1 MNIPIL
7 STVLN
12 AVISPVNEYLKGKQ
26 RKEELHSAV
35 VQRKIELIS
44 QTNSHKALWEI
55 EQVRS
60 GNTSWKDEYV
70 TLLFSLPAILCF
82 LNPEVVNQG
91 FVALEAS
98 PEWYQYSFLTVMLAA
113 VGVKMTS
120 NLFKFFKRKA

>member
-1 MNIPIL
+1 MLPIIT
-7 STVLN
+7 TVLS
-12 AVISPVNEYLKGKQ
+12 AISAPLTEYVKGKQ

-35 VQRKIELIS
+35 TQRRIELIS
-44 QTNSHKALWEI
+44 QTNNHKALWEI
-55 EQVRS
+55 EQVKS

-120 NLFKFFKRKA
+120 NLFKYFKRSK